1 VTGDWILIDGKKVD
15 RAEFE
20 ARYAKA
26 DEQAWEKVALAG
38 PLSPPSCLI
47 CEAAVARDAAAVVYA
62 SPAGV
67 LCAPCFE
74 RFVGPSTP
82 P

>member
-1 VTGDWILIDGKKVD
+1 MADWILINGEKVD
-15 RAEFE
+15 RAAFE
-20 ARYAKA
+20 ANYAKA
-26 DEQAWEKVALAG
+26 NEQAWEKVALGANVLPRG
-38 PLSPPSCLI
+38 CLI
-47 CEAAVARDAAAVVYA
+47 CGAAVQRETDRAIAYQSDV
-62 SPAGV
+62 GT